1 MAFDHA
7 RRRLERFYA
16 EVLGCRVPVKDGA
29 WYESKF
35 IDISASG
42 DGDGACFVKCPCGSG
57 RVRKVGERD
66 DRVIGESL

>member
-1 MAFDHA
+1 MTFDLA

-16 EVLGCRVPVKDGA
+16 EVLGRRVPVKDGA

-42 DGDGACFVKCPCGSG
+42 DGDEACFVECPCDSG
-57 RVRKVGERD
+57 RVRKVGEKD
-66 DRVIGESL
+66 DRVVGESL